1 METATSL
8 ASSFW
13 SLCHQKRL
21 VVAVAFTLAP
31 CTGSERGGGGG
42 GRGDEALEEE
52 AKRNVQRARERE
64 RVGGGGISPVCKRA
78 KGSEISKQ
86 PKGLLQDG

>member
-1 METATSL
+1 LLLPSL
-8 ASSFW
+8 WLPA
-13 SLCHQKRL
+13 Q
-21 VVAVAFTLAP
+21 
-31 CTGSERGGGGG
+31 
-42 GRGDEALEEE
+42 ALREEE
-52 AKRNVQRARERE
+52 EEEEEMKLSRRKPSAMCRERERE

>member
-21 VVAVAFTLAP
+21 VIAVAFTWLPAQ
-31 CTGSERGGGGG
+31 
-42 GRGDEALEEE
+42 ALREEE
-52 AKRNVQRARERE
+52 EEEEEMKLSRRKPSAMHRERE
-64 RVGGGGISPVCKRA
+64 REEKVEELAQFAREQ

-86 PKGLLQDG
+86 PKGLLQDR

>member
-1 METATSL
+1 LETVTSL

-31 CTGSERGGGGG
+31 WTGSERGGGG

-52 AKRNVQRARERE
+52 GGSQAQCAESERE
-64 RVGGGGISPVCKRA
+64 RRRWRN
-78 KGSEISKQ
+78 
-86 PKGLLQDG
+86 